1 MYIKTKKLLII
12 MALCLQTLMLQAQT
26 TKSITVSQTESYTDH
41 LALQSDSKDMDLM
54 VKFIFNE
61 EMNTLTVSVISYRTL
76 FVFWDNTRYKAIV
89 KSNKIHPDKLPY
101 VVSSNR
107 SDHFKLSKKFRS
119 SLPYP
124 HRKYIFK
131 KWIDVEGIQPVD
143 QEIKMV
149 NDYIEQTFNIQG
161 KRSNVTVSL
170 HDLMLMDL
178 VKQKGLSRQYEI
190 TYGKDLDTKYQVTI
204 QRNPC
209 FGLDEGVSTANNALE
224 AIQKSF
230 AAFQSKFG
238 SGKVG
243 DEAEQKAFNE
253 LQATL
258 AAQFPKNND
267 SSPCPDIQQAHDQY
281 NLLADSIQNM
291 KVAVEASASDALG
304 AIGGEEGRALNAK
317 LILANAHQLDNT
329 VARWLVS
336 KDETE
341 REDLVTQGRDLIK
354 DTSTMIGSGHVSTS
368 EEQNAVNLFRK
379 AEQYFNKVC
388 K

>member
-26 TKSITVSQTESYTDH
+26 TKSITVSQADSYTDH
-41 LALQSDSKDMDLM
+41 LALQNDSKDMDLM
-54 VKFIFNE
+54 VKFVFNE
-61 EMNTLTVSVISYRTL
+61 EMNTLTVSVISYRSL
-76 FVFWDNTRYKAIV
+76 FVFWDNTRYKDVV

-107 SDHFKLSKKFRS
+107 SDHFKLSKKFRK

-131 KWIDVEGIQPVD
+131 KWIEMEGVQPVD
-143 QEIKMV
+143 HEIKMV

-209 FGLDEGVSTANNALE
+209 FGLDEGVSTANNALA
-224 AIQKSF
+224 AIRKSF

-253 LQATL
+253 LKATL

-304 AIGGEEGRALNAK
+304 VIGGEEGRALNAK

-341 REDLVTQGRDLIK
+341 REDLVMQARDLIK
-354 DTSTMIGSGHVSTS
+354 DTSTMIGSGQVSTS

>member
-12 MALCLQTLMLQAQT
+12 MALCLQTLLLQAQT
-26 TKSITVSQTESYTDH
+26 TKSITVSQADSYTDH
-41 LALQSDSKDMDLM
+41 LALQNDSKDMDLM
-54 VKFIFNE
+54 VKFVFNE

-76 FVFWDNTRYKAIV
+76 FVFWDNTRYKDVV
-89 KSNKIHPDKLPY
+89 KNNKIHPDKLPY

-107 SDHFKLSKKFRS
+107 SDHFKLSKKFRK

-131 KWIDVEGIQPVD
+131 KWIEIEGVQPVD
-143 QEIKMV
+143 HEIKMV

-209 FGLDEGVSTANNALE
+209 FGLDEGVSTANNALA
-224 AIQKSF
+224 AIRKSF

-281 NLLADSIQNM
+281 NLLVDSIQNM
-291 KVAVEASASDALG
+291 KVSVEASASDALG

>member
-12 MALCLQTLMLQAQT
+12 VALCLQTLMLQAQT
-26 TKSITVSQTESYTDH
+26 TKSITVSQTDSYTDH
-41 LALQSDSKDMDLM
+41 LALQSDSKDMDLI
-54 VKFIFNE
+54 VKFVFDE
-61 EMNTLTVSVISYRTL
+61 EKNTLTVSVISYRTL
-76 FVFWDNTRYKAIV
+76 FVFWDNTRYRGTV
-89 KSNKIHPDKLPY
+89 KHRKLYPDKLLY
-101 VVSSNR
+101 VASGNVT
-107 SDHFKLSKKFRS
+107 DHFHLGKAFCKSLSR
-119 SLPYP
+119 P
-124 HRKYIFK
+124 HHKHIFK
-131 KWIDVEGIQPVD
+131 KWIEVEGIQPVD

-161 KRSNVTVSL
+161 KRSVVTVTL

-178 VKQKGLSRQYEI
+178 VKQKGLSRYYDI
-190 TYGKDLDTKYQVTI
+190 TYGKDLDTKYKVFI

-209 FGLDEGVSTANNALE
+209 FGLEEGVSTAKNALA

-230 AAFQSKFG
+230 DTFRAKYG

-243 DEAEQKAFNE
+243 DEAEKKAFDE
-253 LQATL
+253 MQATL
-258 AAQFPKNND
+258 TAQFPKTND
-267 SSPCPDIQQAHDQY
+267 SSACPDIQRARNQY
-281 NLLADSIQNM
+281 NLLVDSIRNM
-291 KVAVEASASDALG
+291 KITVEANTSDALG
-304 AIGGEEGRALNAK
+304 AIGGEEGRILNAK

-354 DTSTMIGSGHVSTS
+354 DTSAMIGNGHVSTS